1 MHTASREV
9 LRLMTGCVV
18 QLREALMCMPA
29 LVVLDD
35 LHLLCPAPSQ
45 APEAALSNIGS
56 AALVAWLRDVLRE
69 YHARPD
75 GRPALPGV
83 PWPHLRHILGPQS
96 AAAPNKALTPV
107 GHDGLQR

>member
-1 MHTASREV
+1 MSLLGQHMATCQA
-9 LRLMTGCVV
+9 LHPMKGCVV
-18 QLREALMCMPA
+18 QLREALECMPA

-75 GRPALPGV
+75 GRPALPGA
-83 PWPHLRHILGPQS
+83 PWPHLRPPSMRTVDILIG
-96 AAAPNKALTPV
+96 
-107 GHDGLQR
+107 

>member
-1 MHTASREV
+1 M
-9 LRLMTGCVV
+9 
-18 QLREALMCMPA
+18 QLREALECMPA

-69 YHARPD
+69 YHLRPD
-75 GRPALPGV
+75 GRPPLPGV
-83 PWPHLRHILGPQS
+83 PWPHLRPINRDSGQF
-96 AAAPNKALTPV
+96 
-107 GHDGLQR
+107 

>member
-1 MHTASREV
+1 
-9 LRLMTGCVV
+9 
-18 QLREALMCMPA
+18 MPA

-75 GRPALPGV
+75 GRPPLPGM
-83 PWPHLRHILGPQS
+83 PWPHLWHIKKDSRHLHDSTDSSHADQGTDLGGDKQDRCRRFWQS
-96 AAAPNKALTPV
+96 L
-107 GHDGLQR
+107 